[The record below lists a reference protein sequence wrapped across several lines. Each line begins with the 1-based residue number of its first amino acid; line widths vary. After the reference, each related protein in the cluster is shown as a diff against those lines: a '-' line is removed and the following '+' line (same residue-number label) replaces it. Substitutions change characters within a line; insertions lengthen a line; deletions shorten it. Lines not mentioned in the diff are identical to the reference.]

1 MSRPIQ
7 AIIDLIALRTN
18 VQRVR
23 TCCVPEQRII
33 AVIKAN
39 AYGHGACQIAQA
51 IATHVEAFAVSCLE
65 EALELRESGVNL
77 PIMLLEGFFQPD
89 ELPIIVEQHL
99 QVVIHTPTQI
109 DQILRAKLGKPLR
122 VWLKI
127 DTGMHRLGFAP
138 QEMEVVWKSLQQCS
152 IVAKPLGLISHLACA
167 DDRGNPHT
175 IDQIQRFAQLTKG
188 LECETSLANS
198 AGILGWLATFQKNQP
213 TQWVRPGIMLY
224 GVSPFIDS
232 TGKNEGLQPVMQ
244 LQSSLIS
251 VKQYRQGDLIG
262 YAGSYRCPQAM
273 PVGVV
278 AAGYADGYPRHAPSG
293 TPLLVNGRRTPLIGR
308 VSMDMLTVDLRSQP
322 NARVG
327 DPVVLWGRN
336 LPAEEIASHAGT
348 IAYELFCNVSGR
360 VKRVERT

>member
-7 AIIDLIALRTN
+7 AIIDLAALRAN

-23 TCCVPEQRII
+23 TCCAAEQRIL

-39 AYGHGACQIAQA
+39 AYGHGACRVAQA
-51 IATHVEAFAVSCLE
+51 IAAHVEAFAVSCLE
-65 EALELRESGVNL
+65 EALELRESGIHL
-77 PIMLLEGFFQPD
+77 PIVLLEGFFQPD
-89 ELPIIVEQHL
+89 ELPTIVEQHL
-99 QVVIHTPTQI
+99 QVVIHTATQL
-109 DQILRAKLGKPLR
+109 DQVLRAKLVQPVR

-138 QEMEVVWKSLQQCS
+138 QEMDVAWKSLQQCPL
-152 IVAKPLGLISHLACA
+152 VAKPLGLLSHLACA
-167 DDRGNPHT
+167 DDRGNLHT
-175 IDQIQRFAQLTKG
+175 RDQIQRFTQLTQG
-188 LECETSLANS
+188 LLECETSLANS
-198 AGILGWLATFQKNQP
+198 AGILGWLKTFQ

-224 GVSPFIDS
+224 GVSPFTDS
-232 TGKNEGLQPVMQ
+232 IGKDEGLQPVMQ

-251 VKQYRQGDLIG
+251 VKHYRQGELIG
-262 YAGSYRCPQAM
+262 YGGSYRCPQAM

-293 TPLLVNGRRTPLIGR
+293 TPLLVNGRRVPLIGR
-308 VSMDMLTVDLRSQP
+308 VSMDMLTVDLRTQP

-327 DPVVLWGRN
+327 DPVVLWGRH